1 MFNTLGKERICAFS
15 PSDGTLLDPNF
26 FVLGF
31 EASLVLSSTLY
42 ELAAALLPHK
52 EILGEEGT
60 VCEASTTH
68 NSKRA
73 FVGANHLDNPKEGVF
88 LVQSILIN
96 TRLAGRR

>member
-1 MFNTLGKERICAFS
+1 M
-15 PSDGTLLDPNF
+15 
-26 FVLGF
+26 
-31 EASLVLSSTLY
+31 Y

-52 EILGEEGT
+52 EILGEERT

-73 FVGANHLDNPKEGVF
+73 FVGANNLENPKEGVF